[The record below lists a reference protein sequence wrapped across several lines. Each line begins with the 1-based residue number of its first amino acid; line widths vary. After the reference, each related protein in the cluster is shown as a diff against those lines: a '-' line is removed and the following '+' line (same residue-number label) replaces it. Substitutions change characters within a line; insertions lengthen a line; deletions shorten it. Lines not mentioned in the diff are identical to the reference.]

1 MACWLVCW
9 FFSTLSSALTGS
21 SLGSSSVFYCRV
33 DWRDIDEERERE
45 KERRKAAGDR
55 KGCSQRVDN
64 FYNNHDTSIHVPPKE
79 GKAYQ
84 VLETTYPVGSIKVQQ
99 REREGGKGGLYCCYK
114 SLCTYKFPPDGIQID
129 PRRTWADIINCTT
142 RGL

>member
-1 MACWLVCW
+1 MV

-21 SLGSSSVFYCRV
+21 SFSSSSIFYCRI
-33 DWRDIDEERERE
+33 DWRGIDEKRERERKR
-45 KERRKAAGDR
+45 KEESSWGWN
-55 KGCSQRVDN
+55 GLQSQRVDN

-79 GKAYQ
+79 GKTYQ

-114 SLCTYKFPPDGIQID
+114 SLCTYKFPPDEIQID